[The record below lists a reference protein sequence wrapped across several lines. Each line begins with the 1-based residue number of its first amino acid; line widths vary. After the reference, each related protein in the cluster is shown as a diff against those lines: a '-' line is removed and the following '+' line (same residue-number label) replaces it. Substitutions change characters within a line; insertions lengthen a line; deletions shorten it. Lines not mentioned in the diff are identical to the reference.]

1 MKGKVHIIITKQ
13 VHKKMDTW
21 LTKINLN
28 NILTVTRAISTTI
41 LFMYWLRLSTTP
53 STVHAWTQIQ
63 VWSSMNW
70 FLRPGRYMYMQD
82 SVRSMCCYF
91 STERRHRNI
100 KSGLVPP
107 HRPAFPKPHLWHPGA
122 LYYRNNI
129 AHPSDAILYSP
140 FLLVSSNS
148 GMHIHYSHSTYP
160 TDRDQSPLYWTES
173 VSTLL
178 S

>member
-1 MKGKVHIIITKQ
+1 MKDKVHIIITKQ

-53 STVHAWTQIQ
+53 STWTQIR

-70 FLRPGRYMYMQD
+70 FLRPGTYMYMQD

-91 STERRHRNI
+91 STERRQRNV

-107 HRPAFPKPHLWHPGA
+107 PRPAFPKPT
-122 LYYRNNI
+122 NTQ
-129 AHPSDAILYSP
+129 PSSHIKPKPPHTQHTEGVEAQSRSASGGP
-140 FLLVSSNS
+140 MAKKGSRERGGQQEMKKENS
-148 GMHIHYSHSTYP
+148 GIG
-160 TDRDQSPLYWTES
+160 
-173 VSTLL
+173 
-178 S
+178 